1 MNIKPHGVG
10 IKNLIHSTAKRLYL
24 KLQEGGSEPERP
36 ADKARGKSNFS
47 TKPPVENIGHRG
59 SPLFR

>member
-36 ADKARGKSNFS
+36 ADKARGKS
-47 TKPPVENIGHRG
+47 
-59 SPLFR
+59 